1 MSMNRVIFQ
10 RRQAKVKKKY
20 RLRQGFHGR
29 NGPGALIRRLF
40 ASFIFAIVAVD
51 SLLSDQNTIFFR
63 SVIFGAQQGL
73 STMPLFPRLDA
84 RLYRR
89 PVFFNSSAKRQP
101 GPARQEEPDG

>member
-51 SLLSDQNTIFFR
+51 SLLSDQNHFLLLSDFWCPA
-63 SVIFGAQQGL
+63 GAL
-73 STMPLFPRLDA
+73 NYALVPSP
-84 RLYRR
+84 
-89 PVFFNSSAKRQP
+89 
-101 GPARQEEPDG
+101 